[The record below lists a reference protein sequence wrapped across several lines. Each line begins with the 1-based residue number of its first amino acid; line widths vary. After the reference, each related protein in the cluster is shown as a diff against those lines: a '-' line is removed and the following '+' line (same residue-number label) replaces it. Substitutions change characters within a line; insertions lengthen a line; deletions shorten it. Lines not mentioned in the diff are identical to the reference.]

1 MSILQQWKDSDSL
14 KLGNFIKAMQ
24 VVTEN
29 TREIKKI
36 TGSNKNM
43 VIHVRDVYL
52 VFLMYV
58 F

>member
-1 MSILQQWKDSDSL
+1 
-14 KLGNFIKAMQ
+14 MQ

-29 TREIKKI
+29 TREIKKKI